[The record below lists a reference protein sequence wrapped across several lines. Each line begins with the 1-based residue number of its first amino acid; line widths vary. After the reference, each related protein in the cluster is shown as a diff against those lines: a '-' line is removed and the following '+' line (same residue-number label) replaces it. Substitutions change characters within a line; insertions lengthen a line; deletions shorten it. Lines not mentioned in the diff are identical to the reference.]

1 MKYIFQRM
9 KRFCGFV
16 TGFVFFLSGSSLS
29 IGKDVYIAEPW
40 KAPSV
45 CTLDLHSSYHF
56 KLGGFKATL
65 TGQVNNLFNNYYIE
79 KAWNPIS
86 ISKKENPIVNE
97 DDVYMFYSLGR
108 TWSLRLKVDF

>member
-1 MKYIFQRM
+1 MNYYARNYAYYA
-9 KRFCGFV
+9 
-16 TGFVFFLSGSSLS
+16 LSGSSLS

-45 CTLDLHSSYHF
+45 CTMDLRSSYQF
-56 KLGGFKATL
+56 NLGGFKVTL
-65 TGQVNNLFNNYYIE
+65 TGQVSNLFDKHYIE

-86 ISKKENPIVNE
+86 VSKTENPVVNE

-108 TWSLRLKVDF
+108 TWSLRLKLDF

>member
-1 MKYIFQRM
+1 MNYYANNYAYYSI
-9 KRFCGFV
+9 
-16 TGFVFFLSGSSLS
+16 SGSNLS

-40 KAPSV
+40 KAPAV

-56 KLGGFKATL
+56 NLGGFKATL